1 MPTNIQIS
9 RVKTFTIQKREEK
22 SCSAKKGMLIYHV
35 SDEKGD
41 PRKIAAIISYGF
53 RGKVK
58 SIKPVYEREALI
70 VQTFQDMKDG
80 ESVTIDFET
89 DTTRKTVSNNERHI
103 YQDAYTDVA
112 LTASI
117 NSFST
122 TLSFYLK
129 IFAFLVVSFLVAYA
143 FINLGTMITELQK
156 GH

>member
-1 MPTNIQIS
+1 MSTSIQIS

-22 SCSAKKGMLIYHV
+22 SCSSKKGMLVYHT

-70 VQTFQDMKDG
+70 VQTFQGMEDG

-89 DTTRKTVSNNERHI
+89 DTVRKAVRSDERHI
-103 YQDAYTDVA
+103 YHSAYNDAV
-112 LTASI
+112 LISSI
-117 NSFST
+117 NGFSKNV
-122 TLSFYLK
+122 SFYLK
-129 IFAFLVVSFLVAYA
+129 VFAVLVVSFLAVYAYLT
-143 FINLGTMITELQK
+143 LGTMITDLQK